1 MRTCKSIPGS
11 EMKRTFAELA
21 DRCVLVLD
29 HAAVAASHF
38 VLRRHIEGGSF
49 R

>member
-1 MRTCKSIPGS
+1 MR
-11 EMKRTFAELA
+11 RTFAELA

-38 VLRRHIEGGSF
+38 VLRRHAGSGSF